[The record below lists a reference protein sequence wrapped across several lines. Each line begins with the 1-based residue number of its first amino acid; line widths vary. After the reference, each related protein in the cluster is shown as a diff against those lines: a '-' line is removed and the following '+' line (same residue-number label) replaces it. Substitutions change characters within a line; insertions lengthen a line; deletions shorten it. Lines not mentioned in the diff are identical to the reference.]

1 MPKFLTEIQLATT
14 GSIETPDQRGQNYDV
29 FAIYAGIDG
38 NLYVK
43 DNNGNQKKLN
53 INLEWVKY

>member
-14 GSIETPDQRGQNYDV
+14 GSIETPEAEFFGA
-29 FAIYAGIDG
+29 FAVYAGIDG

-43 DNNGNQKKLN
+43 DNNGNKKKLN
-53 INLEWVKY
+53 INLE